1 MRLGSPGP
9 SSLRRRWKGKEREKE
24 TEKEKENEK
33 ERERRRD
40 GLARRAVEGTG
51 GVDGLVLPLDMVG
64 TGVYDV

>member
-9 SSLRRRWKGKEREKE
+9 SSLRRRWKGKEKE
-24 TEKEKENEK
+24 TEKEKEKGKEK
-33 ERERRRD
+33 GERRRD
-40 GLARRAVEGTG
+40 GLARRGVEGTG